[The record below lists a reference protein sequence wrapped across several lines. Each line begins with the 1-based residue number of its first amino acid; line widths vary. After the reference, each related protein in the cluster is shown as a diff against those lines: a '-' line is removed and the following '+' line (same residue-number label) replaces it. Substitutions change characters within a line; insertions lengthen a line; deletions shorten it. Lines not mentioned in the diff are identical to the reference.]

1 MAEEIGDSKK
11 YHCEGKRTPASV
23 GKSLVLSPV
32 KVTKATP
39 EDLCEAGTSLTFTA
53 SGKDELR
60 VVYEDP
66 DSFSDE
72 TMTQT
77 FTRLN

>member
-1 MAEEIGDSKK
+1 ML
-11 YHCEGKRTPASV
+11 ASV
-23 GKSLVLSPV
+23 EKGLVLSPV
-32 KVTKATP
+32 KITKATP
-39 EDLCEAGTSLTFTA
+39 EDLCEPGTSLTFTA
-53 SGKDELR
+53 SGKDKLR